1 VNVYV
6 ATLRCDV
13 IYVMLSVLLS
23 VEITDDVNVI

>member
-6 ATLRCDV
+6 AL
-13 IYVMLSVLLS
+13 YMLSVLLS